1 MFCSVNE
8 SARRLEE
15 VAQKKNASM
24 AQVAIAW
31 ILSKE
36 GVTALV
42 VGTTNLNNLQDILGM
57 ALNTMSFW
65 TAVLTLAV
73 QPLPSFS

>member
-8 SARRLEE
+8 SACRLEE

-36 GVTALV
+36 GVTAPV

-65 TAVLTLAV
+65 PTVLTLAV